1 METQVNEF
9 GRQAAGLKEWDK
21 KILKNAER
29 VGQLNTR
36 VTEMENAQRNLEQG
50 ITYVTAQQ
58 AELESLLDAID
69 RELPKMT
76 AALGKTPLVGSDAD
90 RSKTFDL
97 AEQLQIQLNDT
108 SSQLSRL
115 VNQVNTV
122 SNPKSETDNPTCNI
136 AQILNNHFETL
147 QWIEDQVSSL
157 QKAAIETQK
166 MSERANAEHER
177 LSLAKNY

>member
-1 METQVNEF
+1 MENQVSEF
-9 GRQAAGLKEWDK
+9 GKQAASLKEWDR

-36 VTEMENAQRNLEQG
+36 VTEMESSQRNLEQG

-69 RELPKMT
+69 RELPKMVT
-76 AALGKTPLVGSDAD
+76 ALGKTPLVGSDAD

-97 AEQLQIQLNDT
+97 AEQLQMQLNDT
-108 SSQLSRL
+108 SSQLSHL

-122 SNPKSETDNPTCNI
+122 SNPTKLSDNPTCNV

-147 QWIEDQVSSL
+147 QWIEEQVSAL
-157 QKAAIETQK
+157 QRSAIETQK

-177 LSLAKNY
+177 LSLTKNY